1 MTTIRWNEGWRWDS
15 GVTWGGDAPA
25 TTASA
30 VRYRVLCDFDRDGY
44 FLVGAAPG
52 DPLNLLPDPAWFGFG
67 LSRFDAEGVVSIR
80 QEQTNYGV
88 RVVRVSGVGFAGGM
102 FGLWIGTDDENA
114 DVPVD
119 DIEVQPST
127 TYTFSMWARGL
138 VNFGASTFNL
148 QAYDQDVIEL
158 GSPVP
163 VTLTG
168 DWQRV
173 NLTFTTAA
181 DTTHVAFAF
190 FQDPAAQTIIEATGF
205 MLVEGSTP
213 SQGYNAGNALDD
225 ISQYVISV
233 NYHYGFAEQLDFN
246 VAALFEGMA
255 EPAECT
261 IELDNSN
268 WDFLPEDSGAT
279 FYELFGPGMLVKVQA
294 EVDNTTY
301 PMFIGRLKRVALG
314 VNPYGQRR
322 AHLTVQ
328 DISYELLDAEYL
340 PELQTNVTVDRAIAP
355 IFEKGLVP
363 WPYAGRFW
371 LLGVPGSSEL
381 GETTRLYVD
390 TLMHFDTAR
399 TTLGYAGDNL
409 DNGMGVSA
417 QGAIRDYVAAEA
429 GGRFFY
435 DARTATY
442 KFHNRAYD
450 VLNRGIA
457 ASFTESDF
465 LPEPET
471 MYTYGDGIINALTV
485 SYEPREASDDIVVL
499 WSYDGTITLRPGES
513 RTLTVRYRDPDNPD
527 ARVGA
532 TNVIPPVYNVDF
544 TARNENGTLVGVG
557 YIGTAVQAYGDRA
570 ELTLNNGSARSH
582 DTIIISNLRL
592 RGKAIKAYAQ
602 QQAFATDP
610 VSIAAYERRDSP
622 PFYLRAV
629 DDADFA
635 QQVAN
640 WYVNRFSRPIARY
653 AYVSFE
659 ALQSD
664 TLMGHALRLNVGDHI
679 NISHA
684 RIGHDKDYVIV
695 GMMQSF
701 RLGSHRVRLVLAP
714 LDRTTYWLLG
724 VPGSSEL
731 GETTRLFL

>member
-30 VRYRVLCDFDRDGY
+30 VRYRVLCDLDRDGY
-44 FLVGAAPG
+44 FLIGAAPG
-52 DPLNLLPDPAWFGFG
+52 DPLNILPDPAGFG
-67 LSRFDAEGVVSIR
+67 WGLYGYDNFGSVTLI

-88 RVVRVSGVGFAGGM
+88 RIARLSGVADPLGAY
-102 FGLWIGTDDENA
+102 GLWIGARNDGGIPLIDAFE
-114 DVPVD
+114 VD
-119 DIEVQPST
+119 PST
-127 TYTFSMWARGL
+127 EYTFSVWVRGIQ
-138 VNFGASTFNL
+138 NYGASSFVL
-148 QAYDQDVIEL
+148 VAWDQNEDQL
-158 GSPVP
+158 GTETAVS
-163 VTLTG
+163 LSG
-168 DWQRV
+168 DWQRTD
-173 NLTFTTAA
+173 LTFTTAS
-181 DTTHVAFAF
+181 DTTHVAF
-190 FQDPAAQTIIEATGF
+190 TILQGLPTRVIIDATGF
-205 MLVEGSTP
+205 MLVAGDTP
-213 SQGYNAGNALDD
+213 SRGYNAGNALDD
-225 ISQYVISV
+225 ISTYVIGV
-233 NYHYGFAEQLDFN
+233 NYHYGFAEQPDLN

-261 IELDNSN
+261 IELDNSD
-268 WDFLPEDSGAT
+268 WGFLPEDSGAT
-279 FYELFGPGMLVKVQA
+279 FHDLFGPGMLVKVQA

-301 PMFIGRLKRVALG
+301 PMFVGRLKRVTLM
-314 VNPYGQRR
+314 VNQYGQRR
-322 AHLTVQ
+322 AYLTVQ

-355 IFEKGLVP
+355 IFDKGLVP

-417 QGAIRDYVAAEA
+417 QGAIRDYMAAEA

-457 ASFTESDF
+457 ASFTETDF

-513 RTLTVRYRDPDNPD
+513 RTLTVRYRDPANPD

-532 TNVIPPVYNVDF
+532 TNVIPPVYSVDF
-544 TARNENGTLVGVG
+544 TALNENGTLVGVG

-582 DTIIISNLRL
+582 DTIIVSNLRL
-592 RGKAIKAYAQ
+592 RGQAIKAYAQ

-610 VSIAAYERRDSP
+610 ESIAAYERRDSP

-684 RIGHDKDYVIV
+684 RIGHDKDYVVV

-701 RLGSHRVRLVLAP
+701 RLGSHRVRLALAP

-724 VPGSSEL
+724 VAGYSEL